1 MRTGK
6 GTLAVMLTGVGLIAA
21 SGGCKSLDEYRQLEM
36 HNKTLQAEKAQL
48 ESDVYDCRSV
58 TDNLRTKL
66 TSVEGELDTKQ
77 QLVGNLQRENDRLA
91 TKCNEM
97 TKIVETMADKGLP
110 EPVVIVDKALPP
122 ELDNALKSF
131 AAQYPNAVSYDDKR
145 GAVKWSSDL
154 LFALGS
160 DVVKDSAKA
169 SLTKFAEIIRSPAA
183 ADFALQIVGHTD
195 NLPIKRSSTAAAH
208 PTNWHLSVHRAIAVG
223 TLLDQM
229 GVDPARIGVGGFSE
243 YHPIADNSTEEG
255 RAKNR
260 RVEIYLVPKEALLTG
275 GGATGEQP
283 HHAAAPGNPSPPK
296 PATGGSG

>member
-6 GTLAVMLTGVGLIAA
+6 GTLAMVLAGVGLMGAA
-21 SGGCKSLDEYRQLEM
+21 GGCKSLDEYRQLEM

-91 TKCNEM
+91 AKCDEM

-110 EPVVIVDKALPP
+110 EPVVIVDHPLPP
-122 ELDNALKSF
+122 ELDSALKTF
-131 AAQYPNAVSYDDKR
+131 ASQFPDAVSYDEKR

-160 DVVKDSAKA
+160 DVVKESAKA
-169 SLTKFAEIIRSPAA
+169 SLTRFAEIIKSPAA
-183 ADFALQIVGHTD
+183 ADFALQIIGHTD

-223 TLLDQM
+223 SLMDEM
-229 GVDPARIGVGGFSE
+229 GVDPSRIGVSGFSE

-255 RAKNR
+255 RSKNR
-260 RVEIYLVPKEALLTG
+260 RVEIYIIPKEALLTRG
-275 GGATGEQP
+275 DGATLP
-283 HHAAAPGNPSPPK
+283 LDAAVAGAGRTQK
-296 PATGGSG
+296 RG